1 MIEYQKKHNLRPLLS
16 HLILNAYEAR
26 ASNPLEFM
34 ANNIYEMHQQ
44 NNNFNNNDDANNGN
58 RNYNAVGPEV
68 SIAATVSA
76 VSSTSSFVV
85 DPDKPTKRTWTN
97 SNDDAPDDDPQVYL
111 EPHSSTTVKKTK
123 TA

>member
-1 MIEYQKKHNLRPLLS
+1 
-16 HLILNAYEAR
+16 
-26 ASNPLEFM
+26 
-34 ANNIYEMHQQ
+34 MHQQ